1 LRLIV
6 HKPSVNPNWAT
17 KGTYVASVDE
27 KREWILENEHQLAG
41 KISREII
48 HKPELNIWMIIIPV
62 IFVYFFFQLNR
73 SVSAKK
79 EFVKNF
85 VLTRKNILNKAR
97 ASSVDEEKPDFEEM
111 AKSEKV
117 PDCAVEA
124 YKTWANVL
132 FEHYQKLLNE
142 KGDSYAELVRRRYE
156 NRDRYLLILERIS
169 KAENKFYQALR
180 KDLDGSVKNAGDVI
194 QAMEKSLPL
203 LRYEEADGIFKT
215 AGDK

>member
-1 LRLIV
+1 M
-6 HKPSVNPNWAT
+6 
-17 KGTYVASVDE
+17 ASEAE
-27 KREWILENEHQLAG
+27 KREWILENEYQLAG
-41 KISREII
+41 RLSREII
-48 HKPELNIWMIIIPV
+48 HRPELNIWMIIIPV

-79 EFVKNF
+79 EFVQNF

-97 ASSVDEEKPDFEEM
+97 ALSEDEEKPDFEEM
-111 AKSEKV
+111 AQSEKV

-142 KGDSYAELVRRRYE
+142 KGDSYAELVRGRYE
-156 NRDRYLLILERIS
+156 NRDRYLLVLDRIS
-169 KAENKFYQALR
+169 KAENKFYKALR

-203 LRYEEADGIFKT
+203 LRYEEADGIF
-215 AGDK
+215 

>member
-1 LRLIV
+1 M
-6 HKPSVNPNWAT
+6 
-17 KGTYVASVDE
+17 ASVDE
-27 KREWILENEHQLAG
+27 KREWILENEYQLAG
-41 KISREII
+41 RLSREII
-48 HKPELNIWMIIIPV
+48 HRPELNIWMIIIPV

-79 EFVKNF
+79 EFVQNF
-85 VLTRKNILNKAR
+85 VLTRKNILNEAC
-97 ASSVDEEKPDFEEM
+97 ALSEDGAKPDFEEM
-111 AKSEKV
+111 AKYERV

-142 KGDSYAELVRRRYE
+142 KGDSYAELVRGRYE
-156 NRDRYLLILERIS
+156 NRDRYLLILDRIS

-203 LRYEEADGIFKT
+203 LRYEEADGVFLT